1 MAENQ
6 GVSAKLRDHYLQT
19 LGIVQYVSKDHVQD
33 IEIENR
39 VEQIPATESSA
50 KVLDSEAS
58 QQSAIETLLQT
69 EAEEKPNKN
78 PVKVTV
84 SSTMV
89 QEDTSTLALQFAL
102 WQPADELLIATS
114 VEGQLPNSQQVNL
127 LARIVAAID
136 HRSSGLPQFEVI
148 NWPPHAS
155 MQGDEHEVR
164 EFLST
169 LIKARLAAKP
179 TKLLLIMGESAEN
192 WLLSPEQ
199 KNTVKNGSFQ
209 MTSDVT
215 GLVTPS
221 LIEMLNQPQS
231 KQQTWQIISQY
242 LKQHG
247 V

>member
-1 MAENQ
+1 MAEKQ
-6 GVSAKLRDHYLQT
+6 GISTKLRDHYLQT

-39 VEQIPATESSA
+39 VEQTPATESSA
-50 KVLDSEAS
+50 QVLDSKAS

-69 EAEEKPNKN
+69 EAEEKPKN
-78 PVKVTV
+78 SVKVAV
-84 SSTMV
+84 SSTIV
-89 QEDTSTLALQFAL
+89 QEDTPTLALQFVL

-127 LARIVAAID
+127 LARIVVAIGYQ
-136 HRSSGLPQFEVI
+136 SSGLPQFEVI
-148 NWPPHAS
+148 NWPPHVS

-199 KNTVKNGSFQ
+199 KNSVKNGSFQ
-209 MTSDVT
+209 MTPDVI

-231 KQQTWQIISQY
+231 KQLTWQIISQY